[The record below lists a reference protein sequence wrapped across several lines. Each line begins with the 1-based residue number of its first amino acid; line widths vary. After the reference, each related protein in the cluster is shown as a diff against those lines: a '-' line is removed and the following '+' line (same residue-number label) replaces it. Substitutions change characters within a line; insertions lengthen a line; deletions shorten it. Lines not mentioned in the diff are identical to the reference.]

1 MAIISVRRVR
11 DAFVKA
17 EVTDEAKGLELAA
30 DLDEALSENVVTT
43 ERLETLEERIDA
55 RFERVDARFD
65 RIDARFREQDA
76 RFEARFAQAEAEA
89 ERRANRHTAIFIGA
103 LAVAVGVIA
112 ILIVVL

>member
-11 DAFVKA
+11 DALVKA
-17 EVTDEAKGLELAA
+17 EVTDEAKGLELAT

-55 RFERVDARFD
+55 RFD

-76 RFEARFAQAEAEA
+76 RFEARFAQAQAAA
-89 ERRANRHTAIFIGA
+89 ERRVNRQTAIFIGA
-103 LAVAVGVIA
+103 LAVAVGVIW